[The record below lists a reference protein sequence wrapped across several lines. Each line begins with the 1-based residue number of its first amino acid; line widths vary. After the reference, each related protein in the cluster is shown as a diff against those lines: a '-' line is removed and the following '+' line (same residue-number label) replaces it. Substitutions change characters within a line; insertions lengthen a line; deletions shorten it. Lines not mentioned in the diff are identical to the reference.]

1 MIFLASIVF
10 ISFLILIALMVL
22 KCRAL
27 NLGLF
32 FIAPDKLKTCDYYLE
47 RQFLSISE
55 KIQKIRKFFR
65 PFALRDGILFRGI
78 IVFCDIL
85 KRFLAKILIRAG
97 KFVEKTTVKRK
108 GESVSTYLRDISDYK
123 ENGE

>member
-10 ISFLILIALMVL
+10 ISFLILIALVVL
-22 KCRAL
+22 KYRAL
-27 NLGLF
+27 NSGLF
-32 FIAPDKLKTCDYYLE
+32 LVASDKLKTCDYYLE
-47 RQFLSISE
+47 RQFLSAGK
-55 KIQKIRKFFR
+55 KIQKIKKFFL
-65 PFALRDGILFRGI
+65 PLVLRNGILFRGI
-78 IVFCDIL
+78 IAFCDIL

-97 KFVEKTTVKRK
+97 KFIEKTTVKRK